1 MTAYLLI
8 AAVLVLLALRVNLIL
23 ILMALAGLI
32 HLVWGAGKL
41 EYFIQDIWSAMDRE
55 LVVAVP
61 LFILVGSVMSRGSI
75 AKRLVDVMIA
85 LTRPIPGGLAVATVL
100 SCAVFS
106 AISGSSIVTMLA
118 VGTVLYP
125 ALTAN
130 GYTPR
135 FAIGAL
141 MAGGTLG
148 IIIPPSIPMI
158 IYGIITETSISN
170 LFLAGVGPGILLTLV
185 FSSYAVAM
193 NHRIPRQR
201 FALAELVQALV
212 QGIPALLMPII
223 LLGGIY
229 SGYFSPTEA
238 AAVALVYAVGMEA
251 LFFRE
256 LKFSQYFDMTIDAA
270 KLVGAL
276 FPLIAIAVSMNLL
289 ITEQRIPH
297 QVIGFLVQRIE
308 SQTSF
313 ILLINVIL
321 LVMGCF
327 MDTTSAL
334 TIASPLLK
342 PIAQAYGIDATR
354 LGIIMIL
361 NLEIGILT
369 PPLGLNLIVAMT
381 AFKQSFGTVCR
392 AAVPWVVLMI
402 ACLLLVSFQPWI
414 AMALVGTA
422 GN

>member
-1 MTAYLLI
+1 MGILLFVL
-8 AAVLVLLALRVNLIL
+8 ALVLLALRVNLIL
-23 ILMALAGLI
+23 ILMFIAGYV
-32 HLVWGAGKL
+32 HMVWGAGQL
-41 EYFIQDIWSAMDRE
+41 DYFVQDIWSAMDRE
-55 LVVAVP
+55 LVLAVP

-75 AKRLVDVMIA
+75 AGRLVAVMIA
-85 LTRPIPGGLAVATVL
+85 LTRAIPGGLAVATIL

-118 VGTVLYP
+118 VGAVLYP
-125 ALTAN
+125 ALTSN
-130 GYTPR
+130 GYSKK

-141 MAGGTLG
+141 CAGGTLG

-158 IYGIITETSISN
+158 IYGIITESSITD
-170 LFLAGVGPGILLTLV
+170 LFMAGIGPGILLTLV
-185 FSSYAVAM
+185 FSAYSIATNFRV
-193 NHRIPRQR
+193 PRQR
-201 FALAELVQALV
+201 FSFAELGQTLLH
-212 QGIPALLMPII
+212 GIPALLMPII

-238 AAVALVYAVGMEA
+238 AAVALLYAVLVET

-256 LKFSQYFDMTIDAA
+256 LKFDDYFTMTVDAA

-289 ITEQRIPH
+289 ITEHRIPH
-297 QVIGFLVQRIE
+297 QIITFMVEHVE
-308 SQTSF
+308 SPTTF
-313 ILLINVIL
+313 ILLTNGVL
-321 LVMGCF
+321 LIMGCF
-327 MDTTSAL
+327 MDTASAI

-342 PIAQAYGIDATR
+342 PVAEAYGISVTH

-381 AFKQSFGTVCR
+381 AFRESFGFICR
-392 AAVPWVVLMI
+392 AVVPFVILMI
-402 ACLLLVSFQPWI
+402 LCLLLITFQPWI
-414 AMALVGTA
+414 AMGLVSG
-422 GN
+422 G

>member
-1 MTAYLLI
+1 MGYLLI
-8 AAVLVLLALRVNLIL
+8 AAVVVLLALRVNLIL
-23 ILMALAGLI
+23 VLMFIAGYV
-32 HLVWGAGKL
+32 HMVWGAGQL
-41 EYFIQDIWSAMDRE
+41 DYFIQDIWSAMDRE

-75 AKRLVDVMIA
+75 AQRLVAVMTA
-85 LTRPIPGGLAVATVL
+85 LTRPIPGGLAVATIL

-118 VGTVLYP
+118 VGSVLYP

-130 GYTPR
+130 GYSSR

-158 IYGIITETSISN
+158 IYGIITETSISA
-170 LFLAGVGPGILLTLV
+170 LFLAGVGPGLLLTMV
-185 FSSYAVAM
+185 FSAYAIGM
-193 NHRIPRQR
+193 NFHIPRQR
-201 FALAELVQALV
+201 FSFTELGTALYK
-212 QGIPALLMPII
+212 GIPALMMPVI

-238 AAVALVYAVGMEA
+238 AAVALVYAIGIET

-297 QVIGFLVQRIE
+297 EVITFLSERID
-308 SQTSF
+308 SQTGF
-313 ILLINVIL
+313 ILLTNVIL

-327 MDTTSAL
+327 MDTASAI

-342 PIAQAYGIDATR
+342 PIAEAYGIGPTH
-354 LGIIMIL
+354 LGIIVIL

-381 AFKQSFGTVCR
+381 AFKESFGTVCR
-392 AAVPWVVLMI
+392 AALPWVVLMI
-402 ACLLLVSFQPWI
+402 LCLLLVSFQPWI
-414 AMALVGTA
+414 AMYLVNG
-422 GN
+422 

>member
-1 MTAYLLI
+1 MGWLLLAI
-8 AAVLVLLALRVNLIL
+8 VVVLFALRVNLIL
-23 ILMALAGLI
+23 VLMFVAGYT
-32 HLVWGAGKL
+32 HMVWGAGQL
-41 EYFIQDIWSAMDRE
+41 DYFIADIWSAMDRE
-55 LVVAVP
+55 LVLAVP

-85 LTRPIPGGLAVATVL
+85 LTRPIPGGLAVATIL

-118 VGTVLYP
+118 VGAVLYP

-130 GYTPR
+130 GYSSR
-135 FAIGAL
+135 FSIGAL

-158 IYGIITETSISN
+158 IYGIITESSISA
-170 LFLAGVGPGILLTLV
+170 LFLAGVGPGLLLTVV
-185 FSSYAVAM
+185 FSTYAITV
-193 NHRIPRQR
+193 NRHIPRER
-201 FALAELVQALV
+201 FTISELAKALYK
-212 QGIPALLMPII
+212 GIPALLMPII

-238 AAVALVYAVGMEA
+238 AAVALIYAVAIET

-256 LKFSQYFDMTIDAA
+256 LKFRQYFDMTVDAA

-297 QVIGFLVQRIE
+297 HVISFLLEHIE
-308 SQTSF
+308 SQTGF
-313 ILLINVIL
+313 ILLTNVVL
-321 LVMGCF
+321 LIMGCF
-327 MDTTSAL
+327 MDTASAI
-334 TIASPLLK
+334 TIASPLLR
-342 PIAQAYGIDATR
+342 PVAEAYGIGVTH

-381 AFKQSFGTVCR
+381 AFKESFGAVCR
-392 AAVPWVVLMI
+392 AALPWVILMI
-402 ACLLLVSFQPWI
+402 GCLLLVSFQPWI
-414 AMALVGTA
+414 ALYLVSG
-422 GN
+422 

>member
-1 MTAYLLI
+1 MGYLLI
-8 AAVLVLLALRVNLIL
+8 AAALGLLALRVNLIL
-23 ILMALAGLI
+23 ILMFVAGYT
-32 HLVWGAGKL
+32 HMVWGAGQL
-41 EYFIQDIWSAMDRE
+41 DYFIQDVWSAMDRE

-85 LTRPIPGGLAVATVL
+85 LTRPIPGGLAVATIL
-100 SCAVFS
+100 SCAIFS

-118 VGTVLYP
+118 VGSVLHP
-125 ALTAN
+125 ALVAN
-130 GYTPR
+130 GYSSR

-158 IYGIITETSISN
+158 IYGIITETSISA
-170 LFLAGVGPGILLTLV
+170 LFLAGIGPGLLLTLV
-185 FSSYAVAM
+185 FSSYAIVM
-193 NHRIPRQR
+193 NYHIPRQR
-201 FALAELVQALV
+201 FAFAEFGNAVYK
-212 QGIPALLMPII
+212 GIPALMMPII

-238 AAVALVYAVGMEA
+238 AAVALVYAIGIET

-297 QVIGFLVQRIE
+297 EVIGFLTERIDN
-308 SQTSF
+308 QTGF
-313 ILLINVIL
+313 ILLTNVIL
-321 LVMGCF
+321 LIMGCF
-327 MDTTSAL
+327 MDTASAI

-342 PIAQAYGIDATR
+342 PIAEAYGIGSTH
-354 LGIIMIL
+354 LGIIVIL

-381 AFKQSFGTVCR
+381 AFKESFGNVCR
-392 AAVPWVVLMI
+392 AALPWVALMI
-402 ACLLLVSFQPWI
+402 LCLLLVSFQPWI
-414 AMALVGTA
+414 AMYLVG
-422 GN
+422 G

>member
-1 MTAYLLI
+1 MGYLLL

-23 ILMALAGLI
+23 VLMFVAGYT
-32 HLVWGAGKL
+32 HMVWGAGQL
-41 EYFIQDIWSAMDRE
+41 DYFIQDIWSAMDRE

-85 LTRPIPGGLAVATVL
+85 LTRPIPGGLAVATIL

-118 VGTVLYP
+118 VGSVLHP
-125 ALTAN
+125 ALVAH
-130 GYTPR
+130 GYSSR

-158 IYGIITETSISN
+158 IYGIITETSISS
-170 LFLAGVGPGILLTLV
+170 LFLAGVGPGLLLTLV
-185 FSSYAVAM
+185 FSSYAIVM
-193 NHRIPRQR
+193 NHHIPRER
-201 FALAELVQALV
+201 FAFAELGQALYK
-212 QGIPALLMPII
+212 GIPALMMPII

-238 AAVALVYAVGMEA
+238 AAVALVYAVGVET

-297 QVIGFLVQRIE
+297 QVISFLVEHIE
-308 SQTSF
+308 SQTGF
-313 ILLINVIL
+313 ILLTNMIL
-321 LVMGCF
+321 LIMGCF
-327 MDTTSAL
+327 MDTASAI

-342 PIAQAYGIDATR
+342 PIAEAYGIGATH
-354 LGIIMIL
+354 LGIIVIL

-381 AFKQSFGTVCR
+381 AFKESFVNVCR
-392 AAVPWVVLMI
+392 AALPWVALMI
-402 ACLLLVSFQPWI
+402 LCLLLVSFQPWI
-414 AMALVGTA
+414 AMYLVG
-422 GN
+422 G

>member
-1 MTAYLLI
+1 MMGYLLI
-8 AAVLVLLALRVNLIL
+8 AAVPILLALRVNLIL
-23 ILMALAGLI
+23 VLMFVVGYI
-32 HLVWGAGKL
+32 HMVWGAGQL
-41 EYFIQDIWSAMDRE
+41 DYFIQDIWSAMDRE

-85 LTRPIPGGLAVATVL
+85 LTRPIPGGLAVATIL

-118 VGTVLYP
+118 VGSVLYP
-125 ALTAN
+125 ALVAN
-130 GYTPR
+130 GYSSR

-158 IYGIITETSISN
+158 IYGIITETSISS

-185 FSSYAVAM
+185 FSVYAIVM
-193 NHRIPRQR
+193 NRSIPRGR
-201 FALAELVQALV
+201 FDFAELGRAFYK
-212 QGIPALLMPII
+212 GIPALMMPII

-238 AAVALVYAVGMEA
+238 AAVALVYAIGIET

-256 LKFSQYFDMTIDAA
+256 LRFSQYFDMTIEAS
-270 KLVGAL
+270 KLVGTL
-276 FPLIAIAVSMNLL
+276 FLLIATAVSMNLL

-297 QVIGFLVQRIE
+297 QIIGFLVEHIE
-308 SQTSF
+308 SQTGF
-313 ILLINVIL
+313 ILLTNAIL
-321 LVMGCF
+321 LLMGCF
-327 MDTTSAL
+327 MDTASAI

-342 PIAQAYGIDATR
+342 PIAENYGVGPTH
-354 LGIIMIL
+354 LGVIMIL

-369 PPLGLNLIVAMT
+369 PPLGLNLIVAMS
-381 AFKQSFGTVCR
+381 AFRESFGNVCR
-392 AAVPWVVLMI
+392 AALPWVALMI
-402 ACLLLVSFQPWI
+402 VCLLLVSFQPWI
-414 AMALVGTA
+414 AMYLVG
-422 GN
+422 N

>member
-1 MTAYLLI
+1 MGWLLL
-8 AAVLVLLALRVNLIL
+8 AAVVVLFALRVNLI
-23 ILMALAGLI
+23 IVLMFVAGYT
-32 HLVWGAGKL
+32 HMVWGAGQL
-41 EYFIQDIWSAMDRE
+41 DYFIADIWSAMDRE
-55 LVVAVP
+55 LVLAVP

-85 LTRPIPGGLAVATVL
+85 LTRPIPGGLAVATIL

-118 VGTVLYP
+118 VGAVLYP

-130 GYTPR
+130 GYSSR

-158 IYGIITETSISN
+158 IYGIITESSISA
-170 LFLAGVGPGILLTLV
+170 LFLAGVGPGLLLTMV
-185 FSSYAVAM
+185 FSAYAITV
-193 NHRIPRQR
+193 NRHVPRQR
-201 FALAELVQALV
+201 FAVSALGQALYK
-212 QGIPALLMPII
+212 GIPALLMPVI

-238 AAVALVYAVGMEA
+238 AAVALIYAVAMETF
-251 LFFRE
+251 FFRE
-256 LKFSQYFDMTIDAA
+256 LKFHQYFDMTVDAA

-297 QVIGFLVQRIE
+297 HVIGFLVEHIE
-308 SQTSF
+308 GQTGF
-313 ILLINVIL
+313 ILLTNVVL
-321 LVMGCF
+321 LIMGCF
-327 MDTTSAL
+327 MDTASAI
-334 TIASPLLK
+334 TIASPLLR
-342 PIAQAYGIDATR
+342 PVAEAYGIGVTH

-381 AFKQSFGTVCR
+381 AFNASFGAVCR
-392 AAVPWVVLMI
+392 AALPWVVLMI
-402 ACLLLVSFQPWI
+402 LCLLLVSFQPWI
-414 AMALVGTA
+414 ALSLVSG
-422 GN
+422 

>member
-1 MTAYLLI
+1 MGYLLI
-8 AAVLVLLALRVNLIL
+8 AAALVLLALRVNLIL
-23 ILMALAGLI
+23 ILMFVAGYA
-32 HLVWGAGKL
+32 HLVWGAGQL
-41 EYFIQDIWSAMDRE
+41 DYFIQDVWSAMDRE

-85 LTRPIPGGLAVATVL
+85 ITRPIPGGLAVATIL

-118 VGTVLYP
+118 VGSVLHP
-125 ALTAN
+125 ALVAN
-130 GYTPR
+130 GYSSR

-158 IYGIITETSISN
+158 IYGIITETSISA
-170 LFLAGVGPGILLTLV
+170 LFLAGIGPGLLLTLV
-185 FSSYAVAM
+185 FSSYAIVM
-193 NHRIPRQR
+193 NHHIPRQR
-201 FALAELVQALV
+201 FSIAELANAIYK
-212 QGIPALLMPII
+212 GIPALMMPII

-238 AAVALVYAVGMEA
+238 AAVALVYAITIET

-297 QVIGFLVQRIE
+297 EVIGFLTERID
-308 SQTSF
+308 SQTGF
-313 ILLINVIL
+313 ILLTNVIL
-321 LVMGCF
+321 LIMGCF
-327 MDTTSAL
+327 MDTASAI

-342 PIAQAYGIDATR
+342 PIAEAYGIGSTH
-354 LGIIMIL
+354 LGIIVIL

-381 AFKQSFGTVCR
+381 AFKESFGNVCR
-392 AAVPWVVLMI
+392 AALPWVALMI
-402 ACLLLVSFQPWI
+402 LCLLLVSFQPWI
-414 AMALVGTA
+414 AMYLVG
-422 GN
+422 G

>member
-1 MTAYLLI
+1 MMGYLLI
-8 AAVLVLLALRVNLIL
+8 AAIVVLLALRVNLIL
-23 ILMALAGLI
+23 ILMFVAGYT
-32 HLVWGAGKL
+32 HMVWGAGQL
-41 EYFIQDIWSAMDRE
+41 DYFIQDIWSAMDRE

-75 AKRLVDVMIA
+75 AQRLVDVMTA
-85 LTRPIPGGLAVATVL
+85 LTRPIPGGLAVATIL

-118 VGTVLYP
+118 VGSVLHP

-130 GYTPR
+130 GYSSR

-158 IYGIITETSISN
+158 IYGIITETSISA
-170 LFLAGVGPGILLTLV
+170 LFLAGVGPGLLLTMV
-185 FSSYAVAM
+185 FSVYAIGM
-193 NHRIPRQR
+193 NLHIPRQR
-201 FALAELVQALV
+201 FALAELGTTLYK
-212 QGIPALLMPII
+212 GLPALMMPVI

-238 AAVALVYAVGMEA
+238 AAVALVYALGIET

-256 LKFSQYFDMTIDAA
+256 LKFTQYFDMTIDAA

-297 QVIGFLVQRIE
+297 EVIAYLTERIE
-308 SQTSF
+308 SPTGF
-313 ILLINVIL
+313 ILLTNVIL

-327 MDTTSAL
+327 MDTASAI
-334 TIASPLLK
+334 TISSPLLK
-342 PIAQAYGIDATR
+342 PIAEAYGIGPTH
-354 LGIIMIL
+354 LGIIVIL

-381 AFKQSFGTVCR
+381 AFREGFGAVCR
-392 AAVPWVVLMI
+392 AALPWVALMI
-402 ACLLLVSFQPWI
+402 LCLLLVSFQPWI
-414 AMALVGTA
+414 AMWLVNG
-422 GN
+422 